1 MDVKHDKPKMDRG
14 SKYLYST
21 SKRFRE
27 YAELMFIGP
36 LTNKEVQCNYFVL
49 WIGETGRKIF
59 NAWTLTN
66 DEKKKLSIFT
76 VPLYYACSTFTFQ
89 LSHPVAGQLINKV

>member
-1 MDVKHDKPKMDRG
+1 MHSNVFCD
-14 SKYLYST
+14 
-21 SKRFRE
+21 
-27 YAELMFIGP
+27 YAEFMFNGT
-36 LTNKEVQCNYFVL
+36 LTNKEEVQCNYSML
-49 WIGETGRKIF
+49 WIGETGRQIF
-59 NAWTLTN
+59 SAWTLTN